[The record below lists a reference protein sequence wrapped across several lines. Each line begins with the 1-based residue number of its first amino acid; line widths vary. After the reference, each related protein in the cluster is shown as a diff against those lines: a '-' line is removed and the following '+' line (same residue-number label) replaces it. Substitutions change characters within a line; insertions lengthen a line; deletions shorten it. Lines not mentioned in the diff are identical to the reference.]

1 MGDYGLAS
9 NVEGKS
15 YIEAAGTKNYSASE
29 AHENQMMTAESDI
42 WAAGVVVIEYITG
55 IHPFE
60 GATQNETIANIKS
73 GKSKPLPSYIQ

>member
-1 MGDYGLAS
+1 
-9 NVEGKS
+9 
-15 YIEAAGTKNYSASE
+15 
-29 AHENQMMTAESDI
+29 MTAESDI

-73 GKSKPLPSYIQ
+73 GKSKPLPSYI